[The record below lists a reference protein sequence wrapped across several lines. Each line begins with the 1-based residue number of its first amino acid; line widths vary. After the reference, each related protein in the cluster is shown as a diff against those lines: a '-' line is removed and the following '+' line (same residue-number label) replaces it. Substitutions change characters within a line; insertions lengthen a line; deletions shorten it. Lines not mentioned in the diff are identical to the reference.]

1 MSRADVTIPGEV
13 RSTLLMSET
22 RTDPGDD
29 LSLGGDGELIAR
41 VRAGDGSAY
50 GTLFSR
56 HVRAARRLAVQLAG
70 RSEADDL
77 VSEAFTKVLLVLRR
91 GEGPDL
97 AFRAYLLTAV
107 RRLHVDRLRVQQRLQ
122 TTEDLTPYDEGVP
135 FTDTAV
141 QEFEDEAAARAFH
154 SLPERWQLVLWHVEV
169 EGQRP
174 GEVAPLLG
182 MKANAVSA
190 LAYRAREGLRAAYLN
205 MHTPDDLSDPE
216 CRWVHDRLGGYVRDS
231 LSERDTR
238 RVRDHLDVCVVCS
251 KSYLELASVNSEMRA
266 LIGPVVLGGAAAA
279 YLGGGKAAGGLGL
292 GSVLGRTRD
301 LVAAHAKTAAVLGV
315 GSTVAAAT
323 ITTALVR
330 HDARPDPS
338 ADDLGANLVTT
349 SRSVEPTLTTSPSKP
364 ADKASN
370 VAATASASASA
381 SASPTDSPNSPSP
394 SASPSARSSKPVSAS
409 PSGTPSA
416 QASSTTGS
424 TTGSS
429 VPTAD
434 VGVTVGRSGR
444 SGAVT
449 NGRWLVAGVPLG
461 KTVSLTVSAPAGVA
475 LSSPGCTGAGNHLSC
490 PVGNGAGV
498 FQAVNSSGA
507 PRTVTVQVG
516 PAPGFDDP
524 DPANNSASV
533 TAP

>member
-1 MSRADVTIPGEV
+1 
-13 RSTLLMSET
+13 MSET
-22 RTDPGDD
+22 RADPGDD

-50 GTLFSR
+50 GTLFAR
-56 HVRAARRLAVQLAG
+56 HVGAARRLAVQLAG

-77 VSEAFTKVLLVLRR
+77 VSEAFTKVLIVLRR

-107 RRLHVDRLRVQQRLQ
+107 RRLHVDRLRAQQRLQ
-122 TTEDLTPYDEGVP
+122 TTDDLTPYDEGVP
-135 FTDTAV
+135 FRDTAV

-174 GEVAPLLG
+174 AEVAPLLG
-182 MKANAVSA
+182 VKANAVSA

-205 MHTPDDLSDPE
+205 MHTPDDLPDEE
-216 CRWVHDRLGGYVRDS
+216 CRWVHDHLGGYVRDS

-238 RVRDHLDVCVVCS
+238 RVREHLDVCVVCS

-292 GSVLGRTRD
+292 ATVLGRTRD

-330 HDARPDPS
+330 HDARPDPPA
-338 ADDLGANLVTT
+338 ADDRGANVITT
-349 SRSVEPTLTTSPSKP
+349 SRSAEPTLTTSPTRP

-370 VAATASASASA
+370 AAATASAPATL
-381 SASPTDSPNSPSP
+381 TDSPSSCLTPTP
-394 SASPSARSSKPVSAS
+394 LASASPSARSSKRISAT
-409 PSGTPSA
+409 PSGTASA
-416 QASSTTGS
+416 PAGSTTGS

-434 VGVTVGRSGR
+434 VGVTVGPSGR
-444 SGAVT
+444 SGTVT
-449 NGRWLVAGVPLG
+449 TGRWLVTGVPLG
-461 KTVSLTVSAPAGVA
+461 KTVSLTISAPAERRALLHRLHRGRHPPELPGRQRRRRVPGGQLVRSPQDRDRAGGACAGLRRPRSGRQLGQPHRTLTPPGAVA
-475 LSSPGCTGAGNHLSC
+475 VHPIG
-490 PVGNGAGV
+490 
-498 FQAVNSSGA
+498 
-507 PRTVTVQVG
+507 
-516 PAPGFDDP
+516 
-524 DPANNSASV
+524 
-533 TAP
+533 

>member
-1 MSRADVTIPGEV
+1 MSGTDVTIPGEV

-50 GTLFSR
+50 GILFSR

-122 TTEDLTPYDEGVP
+122 TTDDLTPYDEGVP

-141 QEFEDEAAARAFH
+141 QGFEDEAAARAFH

-174 GEVAPLLG
+174 AEVAPLLG
-182 MKANAVSA
+182 VKANAVSA

-205 MHTPDDLSDPE
+205 MHAPDDLPDPE
-216 CRWVHDRLGGYVRDS
+216 CRWVHDHLGGYVRDS

-238 RVRDHLDVCVVCS
+238 RVREHLDVCVVCS

-292 GSVLGRTRD
+292 ASVLGRTRD

-323 ITTALVR
+323 ITTVLVR
-330 HDARPDPS
+330 HDARPDLPA
-338 ADDLGANLVTT
+338 ADARGATVITL
-349 SRSVEPTLTTSPSKP
+349 SRSAEPTLTTSPSKS

-370 VAATASASASA
+370 AAATASASASA

-394 SASPSARSSKPVSAS
+394 IASPSARSSKRVSAS

-416 QASSTTGS
+416 KASSTTGS
-424 TTGSS
+424 SLS
-429 VPTAD
+429 TAD
-434 VGVTVGRSGR
+434 VGVTVGRNGR
-444 SGAVT
+444 SGTVI

-475 LSSPGCTGAGNHLSC
+475 LSSTDCTGAGAHLSC
-490 PVGNGAGV
+490 RVGNGAGV
-498 FQAVNSSGA
+498 FQAVNSSGGPSA
-507 PRTVTVQVG
+507 VTVQVG

-524 DPANNSASV
+524 DPANNSASL